1 LTEINDGRWHHIA
14 VSRTSDGLV
23 ILYLKG
29 EQIGWNGQFS
39 GKEATAG
46 IYTYAL
52 VFSLV
57 NGVEVVETGDVG
69 LVR

>member
-14 VSRTSDGLV
+14 VSRTSDRLV

-52 VFSLV
+52 VF
-57 NGVEVVETGDVG
+57 
-69 LVR
+69 